1 MQLPIFKLIGGER
14 KVSGLGGLVVFA
26 VFAAASLAA
35 AGYLARTLAL
45 EGKLFSEHAELLKAE
60 AQRQIGSIKIES
72 IQVQDDNRTVVA
84 GLLNDESPPVAASR
98 LSQMDLILVYDEVG
112 GGVRVVWLPY
122 DKTGLEEEG
131 WRALNITYGN
141 GSEILNPVSSDF
153 STGLW
158 DSGEKLYIQA
168 WVSQGHPIQDGRA
181 VLIAATPEG
190 VKTR

>member
-1 MQLPIFKLIGGER
+1 MQLPILKLTGGG

-35 AGYLARTLAL
+35 AGYLAGTLAL
-45 EGKLFSEHAELLKAE
+45 EGKLFSEHTELLKAE
-60 AQRQIGSIKIES
+60 AQRQIGSIEIET
-72 IQVQDDNRTVVA
+72 IQVQDDNRTVVVE
-84 GLLNDESPPVAASR
+84 LLNDGSAPVAVSEFN
-98 LSQMDLILVYDEVG
+98 QMDLILVYDEVG

-122 DKTGLEEEG
+122 DKTGLGEEG

-141 GSEILNPVSSDF
+141 GSELLNPVSSDF

-158 DSGEKLYIQA
+158 DPNEKLCIQA
-168 WVSQGHPIQDGRA
+168 WVSREHLIQDGRA
-181 VLIAATPEG
+181 AVIAATPEG